1 MAIKTDIVSALK
13 TAIRSSKSVPC
24 SYPDFT
30 NPANWERY
38 EWADYHDFQNGE
50 VALIAW
56 QFGRDCYDWTFRRY
70 DEAETLFRRVGGQFY
85 MGWSPQSD
93 KWNEY
98 IIYRY
103 VGGAEDETEIPCP
116 DLEDVL

>member
-13 TAIRSSKSVPC
+13 TAIRSSESVPC

-30 NPANWERY
+30 NPVNWDRY
-38 EWADYHDFQNGE
+38 EGTDYHDFRNGE

-56 QFGRDCYDWTFRRY
+56 QSGKSSYNWTFRSY
-70 DEAETLFRRVGGQFY
+70 DEEKKMFERIGGHFY
-85 MGWSPQSD
+85 MGWHPQSD
-93 KWNEY
+93 NWNQY

-103 VGGAEDETEIPCP
+103 VGGAEDETELLCP
-116 DLEDVL
+116 DLEAIL